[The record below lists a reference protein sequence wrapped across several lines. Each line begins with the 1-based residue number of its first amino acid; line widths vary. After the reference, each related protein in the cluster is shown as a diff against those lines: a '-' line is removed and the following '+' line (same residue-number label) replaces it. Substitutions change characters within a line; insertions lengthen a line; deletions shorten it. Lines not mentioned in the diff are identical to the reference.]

1 MADTTGTR
9 STKSATESMNPMH
22 YYPFITHVC
31 SLRPDSVRQV
41 TIDCFGTQ
49 LTTTSTAFYQ
59 QLLQEG
65 VSRRAQIL
73 PEWWGLG
80 GNATETPYIG
90 LAELGVTLL
99 IIGVL
104 GYSMGKRLSLIPPR
118 HRIQLLKAHELTM
131 LAGVALTLPHF
142 FTAEWEGTGLLVGIL
157 FAAEVSSGVYG
168 RHLHRYAVRFGR
180 KNEQSVLFSS
190 IFDMTNRTV
199 FKRWHKAHVWLTILT
214 AIVLVM
220 HIITSVSG

>member
-1 MADTTGTR
+1 MG
-9 STKSATESMNPMH
+9 
-22 YYPFITHVC
+22 Y
-31 SLRPDSVRQV
+31 
-41 TIDCFGTQ
+41 FGTQ
-49 LTTTSTAFYQ
+49 LTTTSTAFSQ

-104 GYSMGKRLSLIPPR
+104 GYSMGKRLSLVPPR
-118 HRIQLLKAHELTM
+118 HRVRLLKAHELTM
-131 LAGVALTLPHF
+131 LVGVALTLPHF
-142 FTAEWEGTGLLVGIL
+142 FTAEWEGTGLLVGIF

-168 RHLHRYAVRFGR
+168 RHLHRYVVRFGR

-199 FKRWHKAHVWLTILT
+199 FRRWHKAHVWLTILT
-214 AIVLVM
+214 AIILAI
-220 HIITSVSG
+220 HIVTSISG